1 MSQGGVPMYAEL
13 KKLTNYF
20 QAFYMYPWKDS
31 TLTLVL
37 GTPMPLRRLNVL
49 KTAFGA
55 PQT

>member
-1 MSQGGVPMYAEL
+1 MYAEL